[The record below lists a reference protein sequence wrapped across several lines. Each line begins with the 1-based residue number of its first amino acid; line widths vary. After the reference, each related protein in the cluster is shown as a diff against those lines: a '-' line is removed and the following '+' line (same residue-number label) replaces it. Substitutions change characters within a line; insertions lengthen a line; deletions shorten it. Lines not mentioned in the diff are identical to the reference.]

1 MIRRCS
7 KRCPRYLLALVER
20 GGHPVKIPE
29 IRLQDFRRET
39 VLFHEL
45 LIGMAAGAE
54 LWRPEPKGSCPLV
67 RNIVRSMAIRTYR
80 GIHISVLQED
90 FTVDAPGVL
99 PVHLLV
105 APGTGLGDS
114 RLGNA
119 RTRHVVSSMAINA
132 ERSPQVPLG
141 EDGVVDTV
149 QAFCVVV
156 EVTPLAAFIIGQCKL
171 AQILER
177 SRWMGKG

>member
-1 MIRRCS
+1 
-7 KRCPRYLLALVER
+7 
-20 GGHPVKIPE
+20 
-29 IRLQDFRRET
+29 
-39 VLFHEL
+39 
-45 LIGMAAGAE
+45 
-54 LWRPEPKGSCPLV
+54 
-67 RNIVRSMAIRTYR
+67 MAIRTDR
-80 GIHISVLQED
+80 GIHVSVLQED
-90 FTVDAPGVL
+90 FAMDAPGVL

-105 APGTGLGDS
+105 APGTGPGDS

-156 EVTPLAAFIIGQCKL
+156 EVTPLAALIIGQREL